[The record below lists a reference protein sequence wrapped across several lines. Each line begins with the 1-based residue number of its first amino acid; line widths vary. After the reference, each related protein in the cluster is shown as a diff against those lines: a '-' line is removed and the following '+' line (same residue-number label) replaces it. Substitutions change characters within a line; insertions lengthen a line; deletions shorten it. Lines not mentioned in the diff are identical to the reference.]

1 MEDFQNKCWANRR
14 LSKALIDH
22 KLITPRYEGI
32 FLCNT
37 RFEYRQFSDSPPLLA
52 ADVSYFE
59 DEDVGKVTFTKN
71 INSNILD
78 ESNPKFIMCYE
89 SSDFCTG
96 RNDCKCVIEQLAD
109 HFYNR
114 AKDLKLLQS
123 AGLVK
128 AIVVESAGGGGG
140 GRGGGDES

>member
-1 MEDFQNKCWANRR
+1 MKEYFYAIHVLN
-14 LSKALIDH
+14 IDSSQIVLH
-22 KLITPRYEGI
+22 
-32 FLCNT
+32 C
-37 RFEYRQFSDSPPLLA
+37 LLR
-52 ADVSYFE
+52 DVSYFE

-123 AGLVK
+123 DGLVK

-140 GRGGGDES
+140 CGGDESLGSGSGTD